1 MQTCNRIEHPVLDVA
16 INGSEVETRPSS
28 FTLITDSGFPSAV
41 AHLQF
46 PLDTE
51 VGEPGDPVT
60 VSLSI
65 DGESHKLFTGEVYLS
80 GIRGSC
86 RNLSLTDGYKK
97 LCDTGIAVA
106 YRKETARIILQ
117 DTLECADINDTDIT
131 CPAVEIARFSTEKIP
146 ADKIITHLIKTL
158 KEHGHHGLR
167 FFFDE
172 KNIFRFGTPENS
184 GKNEGPDFSFE
195 TGKNILQTKDNLI
208 EILPLP
214 IRHSQK
220 ITVNGKKLTT
230 ARTELYL
237 SGKHSRMTLWLK
249 EAL

>member
-1 MQTCNRIEHPVLDVA
+1 MQTYNRVEHPVLDVFIDGTA
-16 INGSEVETRPSS
+16 VETRPSS
-28 FTLITDSGFPSAV
+28 FTLITDAGFPSVV

-46 PLDTE
+46 PVDAE
-51 VGEPGDPVT
+51 IGEPGALVT

-65 DGESHKLFTGEVYLS
+65 DGECHKLFTGEVYLS
-80 GIRGSC
+80 GARGSC
-86 RNLSLTDGYKK
+86 RSLSLTDGYKK
-97 LCDTGIAVA
+97 LCDTSIAAA
-106 YRKETARIILQ
+106 YRKEMARIILQ
-117 DTLECADINDTDIT
+117 DTLECAGLNDTDIT
-131 CPAVEIARFSTEKIP
+131 CPAVEIARFSTEKIS

-158 KEHGHHGLR
+158 EEHGHHGLR

-172 KNIFRFGTPENS
+172 KNIFRFGTPEDS

-208 EILPLP
+208 EILPQP

-220 ITVNGKKLTT
+220 ITVNGKKLMS